1 MRRLVVN
8 HQAEWLVL
16 VAAVQIFDG
25 MVGNQVGGVTH
36 LLLEVAILSG
46 RSERRVVILTLVIQ
60 YAVVIKALRTA
71 RHVPLTYHG
80 SRISGTLQQF

>member
-1 MRRLVVN
+1 
-8 HQAEWLVL
+8 
-16 VAAVQIFDG
+16 
-25 MVGNQVGGVTH
+25 MVGDEVGGVTH
-36 LLLEVAILSG
+36 LLLEVAILAG
-46 RSERRVVILTLVIQ
+46 RGKGWVVILTLVIQ